1 MNKAE
6 EICSGVHV
14 LHDEAVSLAE
24 SVLEMSKKLNELN
37 KQLPHEPLIIEY
49 DNGGGQSGV
58 RENPFF
64 VAYEHLMAS
73 YNKSLRQLT
82 EIVNKGTPYHK
93 ANSIMSELTVIAGKK
108 VK

>member
-6 EICSGVHV
+6 EICAGVHV

-24 SVLEMSKKLNELN
+24 SVLEMSKKLRELN
-37 KQLPHEPLIIEY
+37 RELPNQPLIVEY
-49 DNGGGQSGV
+49 DNGGGQSGM

-73 YNKSLRQLT
+73 YNKSLRQLA
-82 EIVNKGTPYHK
+82 EIVNKGAHSRK
-93 ANSIMSELTVIAGKK
+93 ATGIMEELTVIAGNKAG
-108 VK
+108 